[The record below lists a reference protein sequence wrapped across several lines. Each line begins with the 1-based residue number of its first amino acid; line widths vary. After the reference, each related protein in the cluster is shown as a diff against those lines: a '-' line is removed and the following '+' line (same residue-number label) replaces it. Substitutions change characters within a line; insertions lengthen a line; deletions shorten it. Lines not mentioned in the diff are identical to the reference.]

1 MERIIPHELEKPD
14 CDYLSIARG
23 WFALGNYSKAMKAL
37 NQIIPELQQHPEV
50 SKLRAQI
57 EKALTK

>member
-1 MERIIPHELEKPD
+1 MKLENPD
-14 CDYLSIARG
+14 YDYLSIARG

-57 EKALTK
+57 EKAQTK